1 MSKGMSKTQQALA
14 WMRENPDETIYRA
27 AKVFG
32 LHPNTLYTAVSRE
45 RDKEGRERCPTCGHA
60 LAPGQPLSDPAGDE
74 RRKIVAALRHTAEHS
89 EGAEKR
95 LWCGVIADGIE
106 QMP

>member
-1 MSKGMSKTQQALA
+1 MSKGMSKTQQALS

-27 AKVFG
+27 AKVFR

-45 RDKEGRERCPTCGHA
+45 RDKEGRERCPVCDHV
-60 LAPGQPLSDPAGDE
+60 LLPGQEVRDPAGDE
-74 RRKIVAALRHTAEHS
+74 RRKIVAALRNTAKQS

-95 LWCGVIADGIE
+95 KWCGVIADGIE

>member
-1 MSKGMSKTQQALA
+1 MPKGMSKTQQALE
-14 WMRENPDETIYRA
+14 WLRMHEGESVYRA

-45 RDKEGRERCPTCGHA
+45 RDKEGRGHCPACGHV
-60 LAPGQPLSDPAGDE
+60 LAPRQQVVDLAQLE
-74 RRKIVAALRHTAEHS
+74 RRKIVTVLRNTAKQS

-95 LWCGVIADGIE
+95 KWCGVIADGIE